1 MTRHRWTLR
10 AWRHSYAW
18 APPSTRGPRS
28 AIAVGGSRTTRPQ
41 NGPAW
46 QHRLP
51 GRPPAITT
59 GESPSR
65 PQATSQTPPAPQ
77 KIALHVSWGH
87 FPSKGFS
94 SRPTTRTR
102 GTHPARLS
110 STGRRQ
116 HEDRQA
122 QTPDRRRARE
132 YGSVASTATAADSS
146 CTPRTHKPRCR
157 VHYGDSPPK
166 KAATT
171 SLRVA
176 RKP

>member
-87 FPSKGFS
+87 S
-94 SRPTTRTR
+94 
-102 GTHPARLS
+102 
-110 STGRRQ
+110 
-116 HEDRQA
+116 
-122 QTPDRRRARE
+122 RRRVSPHAQRRAH
-132 YGSVASTATAADSS
+132 GGHIPRASRAPAGDSTKTDKHKPQTGGVLASTARSPAQRRPQ
-146 CTPRTHKPRCR
+146 TPRARLEPTSRGVGCTT
-157 VHYGDSPPK
+157 
-166 KAATT
+166 AT
-171 SLRVA
+171 A
-176 RKP
+176 RQKSGHNEFTCCT